1 MYICP
6 SVTYTCICLYINIY
20 RYIERNFVKAKK
32 HELMATI
39 DRLSERRE
47 VLEVKLNGYDA

>member
-1 MYICP
+1 MYIRP
-6 SVTYTCICLYINIY
+6 SVTYACIHLYIHIY

-39 DRLSERRE
+39 DRLSEQRE
-47 VLEVKLNGYDA
+47 VLEVKLNGFEA